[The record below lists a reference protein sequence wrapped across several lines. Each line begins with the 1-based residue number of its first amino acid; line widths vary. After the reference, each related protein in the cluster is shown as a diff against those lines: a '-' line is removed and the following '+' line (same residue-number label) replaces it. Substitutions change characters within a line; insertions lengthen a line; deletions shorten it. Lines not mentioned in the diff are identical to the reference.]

1 MAPKVK
7 GKVCEKKRSK
17 KMISMEVKHE
27 IIEKHER
34 GVRITDMASE
44 YGRSAS
50 TISTIINTM
59 TLMTAIAVR
68 FFAITVVHDRITFI
82 SRNKRFV

>member
-1 MAPKVK
+1 MSHRVFTVSNMIKRFYNFF
-7 GKVCEKKRSK
+7 KKYK
-17 KMISMEVKHE
+17 INLFLL
-27 IIEKHER
+27 
-34 GVRITDMASE
+34 
-44 YGRSAS
+44 
-50 TISTIINTM
+50 TIVTLFSIINTL